1 MLQTIKSRWAER
13 YPVFRRFVLVSII
26 LYPFLN
32 YVAKGILSYLFKRV
46 LGQANMTGLTTA
58 NFAQLFKHPL
68 AILLFLVYLVLLTA
82 TIIFEYTVLTR
93 AVTGQTQR
101 KDIISTFKQLPQ
113 KAKELLSPQLFFFV
127 LYLIILLPIA
137 NWGLNSTLLQRFKI
151 PSFISGELLK
161 TTQGTW
167 LYGGLMTL
175 VVYLNIRLIYF
186 LPLYI
191 IGNDTPRQAMKH
203 SWDLSRRK
211 TLSNLSRWLLPT
223 ALAFLLV
230 SLLDTGLVGLFTL
243 LDPQGDSL
251 LLETAFYS
259 GITGFSFIFNLSVK
273 YFIISMVCRHLLSLG
288 KIAEQ
293 KTKAFPYQRT
303 GRWLIGA
310 TLIFWLGYNALDLYL
325 VQSNPSEVMIAHRGD
340 IENGVENSI
349 QAMQAAHK
357 AGANFS
363 EMDVLITRDKKFV
376 IAHDNNLKRL
386 AGIDKNISD
395 MTLSQVRKVTLKEN
409 GFTSKIP
416 TLEEFL
422 AASDKIHQKLFIEL
436 KLTGNEPSDYKK
448 RITAELKR
456 LKVWEQGHRVMSM
469 DKSTIE
475 YVETKLPQIITGY
488 LISFQFGPL
497 AKTKTDFYAVEEFS
511 YNDLFALYAES
522 QKKDVYVWTIN
533 DEPTMQRILISSANG
548 VITDKLDLFK
558 EIKKDQKQNQ
568 SYFDRAMR
576 LWDIKQ

>member
-1 MLQTIKSRWAER
+1 MLQTIKSRWTER

-243 LDPQGDSL
+243 LDPQGNSL

-511 YNDLFALYAES
+511 YNDLFTLYAES

>member
-1 MLQTIKSRWAER
+1 MLQTIKSRWTER

-167 LYGGLMTL
+167 LYCGLMTL

-303 GRWLIGA
+303 GRWLIGV

-325 VQSNPSEVMIAHRGD
+325 VQANPSEVMIAHRGD
-340 IENGVENSI
+340 VENGVENSI

-448 RITAELKR
+448 RITAELKQ

>member
-1 MLQTIKSRWAER
+1 MLQTIKSRWTER

-82 TIIFEYTVLTR
+82 TVIFEYTVLTR

-113 KAKELLSPQLFFFV
+113 KAEELLSPQLFFFV

-211 TLSNLSRWLLPT
+211 TLSNVSRWLLPT

-259 GITGFSFIFNLSVK
+259 GITGFSFILNLSVK

-325 VQSNPSEVMIAHRGD
+325 VQANPSEVMIAHRGD
-340 IENGVENSI
+340 VENGVENSI

-436 KLTGNEPSDYKK
+436 KLTGNEPGDYKK